1 MTAKEYLWQIERWKQ
16 KIEWINNSSTEKIER
31 LNQKIDMLYNQA
43 MGMKAITYD
52 KDRVQISPQNS
63 LPEIIVLI
71 DETSKEYAKA
81 ITTERL
87 KADRDI
93 AKLQQKIDLIVS
105 QIESLDD
112 HRFVEVLRHRYLYG
126 KRWEQIAIDMKYAF
140 RHVTRLHGQA
150 LAAFTARYKDVLS
163 CPKKQC

>member
-1 MTAKEYLWQIERWKQ
+1 MTAKEYLWQIERWQQ
-16 KIEWINNSSTEKIER
+16 KIERIDNDCIDKIDR
-31 LNQKIDMLYNQA
+31 LNQRIATLYNQA
-43 MGMKAITYD
+43 TGMKAITYD

-71 DETSKEYAKA
+71 DEASKEYANA
-81 ITTERL
+81 ITTARL

-93 AKLQQKIDLIVS
+93 AKLQQNIDSIVS

-112 HRFVEVLRHRYLYG
+112 HRFVEVLKHRYLYG
-126 KRWEQIAIDMKYAF
+126 KRWEQIAVDMKYAF

-150 LAAFTARYKDVLS
+150 LNAFARKYKDVLL
-163 CPKKQC
+163 CPKK

>member
-1 MTAKEYLWQIERWKQ
+1 MTAKEYLWQIERWQQ
-16 KIEWINNSSTEKIER
+16 KIERIDNDCIDKIDR
-31 LNQKIDMLYNQA
+31 LNQRIATLYNQA
-43 MGMKAITYD
+43 TGMKAITYD

-71 DETSKEYAKA
+71 DEASREYTRA
-81 ITTERL
+81 ITMERL

-93 AKLQQKIDLIVS
+93 AKLQQKIDFIVS

-112 HRFVEVLRHRYLYG
+112 HRFVEVLKHRYLYG
-126 KRWEQIAIDMKYAF
+126 KRWEQIAVDMKYAF

-150 LAAFTARYKDVLS
+150 LAAFASRYKDVLL
-163 CPKKQC
+163 CPKK

>member
-1 MTAKEYLWQIERWKQ
+1 MTAKEYLWQIERWQQ
-16 KIEWINNSSTEKIER
+16 KIERIDNDCIDKIDR
-31 LNQKIDMLYNQA
+31 LNQRIATLYNQA
-43 MGMKAITYD
+43 TGMKAITYD

-71 DETSKEYAKA
+71 DEASREYTRA

-93 AKLQQKIDLIVS
+93 AKLQQKIDFIVS

-112 HRFVEVLRHRYLYG
+112 HRFVEVLKHRYLYG
-126 KRWEQIAIDMKYAF
+126 KRWEQIAVDMKYAF

-150 LAAFTARYKDVLS
+150 LAAFASRYKDVLL
-163 CPKKQC
+163 CPKK

>member
-1 MTAKEYLWQIERWKQ
+1 MTAKEYLWQIERWQQ
-16 KIEWINNSSTEKIER
+16 KIERIDNDCIDKIDR
-31 LNQKIDMLYNQA
+31 LNQRIATLYNQA
-43 MGMKAITYD
+43 TGMKAITYD

-71 DETSKEYAKA
+71 DETSREYTRA

-93 AKLQQKIDLIVS
+93 AKLQQKIDFIVS

-112 HRFVEVLRHRYLYG
+112 HRFVEVLKHRYLYG
-126 KRWEQIAIDMKYAF
+126 KRWEQIAVDMKYAF

-150 LAAFTARYKDVLS
+150 LAAFASRYKDVLL
-163 CPKKQC
+163 CPKK